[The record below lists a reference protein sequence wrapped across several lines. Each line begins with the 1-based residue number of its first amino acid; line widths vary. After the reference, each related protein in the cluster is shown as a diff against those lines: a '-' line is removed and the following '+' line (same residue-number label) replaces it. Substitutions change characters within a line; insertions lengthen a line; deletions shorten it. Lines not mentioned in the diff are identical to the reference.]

1 VFTAGHVA
9 AEYATVDVNSSSSP
23 VGLAAGH
30 KDIAS
35 SVGLSVVDLTRN
47 PGAVA
52 SSSGVDARRT
62 VRSSLNCPAASV
74 VYAVLNIPAWDRPKS
89 VIVAPGTG

>member
-1 VFTAGHVA
+1 MFTAGHVA
-9 AEYATVDVNSSSSP
+9 VEYTSVDEKSSSSP
-23 VGLAAGH
+23 VGLDTGH
-30 KDIAS
+30 SDMLVS
-35 SVGLSVVDLTRN
+35 SALSTVDLTRN

-52 SSSGVDARRT
+52 WSRGADDRRT

-74 VYAVLNIPAWDRPKS
+74 VYAVLNIPACDRPKS